1 MTRGTIGCRRAKGA
15 FMARE
20 KRVSQ
25 VRLGILGTRRGI
37 AFAEAALQLPG
48 VRVAGFC
55 GRSTQRAA
63 VIRKMFPQARMYDS
77 YEQMLDD
84 GAIDAVALAN
94 YADEH
99 APAAVAALRAGKHV
113 LSEVIAFDTIAEGV
127 ALAREVERSG
137 RVYFFGENFC
147 YMAFVQEMRRLYES
161 GALGEVRYAEG
172 EYVHWAQGV
181 MHMLVDLDIPN
192 HWRLWIP
199 PTFYCTHSVGP
210 LLRITGQRPVAV
222 SASVGMIPLP
232 GTKHP
237 PVQTP
242 AVEIVRLANGAIVKS
257 LHGGPGPREPW
268 QPWFSVAG
276 SKGCI
281 ESNRWPS
288 PNVVTRYLD
297 KEKRPKAYTA
307 RFPRLTK
314 QAAKTQ
320 HWGADLFVM
329 ERFIHT
335 IRTGDKP
342 DIDVYMGLDMTLV
355 GAIGWRSVLANG
367 AWLDIPDL
375 RSEAVRRKW
384 ENDRYSCKPGT
395 PRRFLLPNHAGTGRT
410 TLPDAGFIKAI
421 RGQQKREPYYM
432 AMYRD

>member
-1 MTRGTIGCRRAKGA
+1 MPQPPPLRIG
-15 FMARE
+15 
-20 KRVSQ
+20 V
-25 VRLGILGTRRGI
+25 LGTRRGI
-37 AFAEAALQLPG
+37 AFAEAADQLPG
-48 VRVAGFC
+48 LARVTGFVGRDAKRAG
-55 GRSTQRAA
+55 
-63 VIRKMFPQARMYDS
+63 VIRRLFPKARIYDS

-84 GAIDAVALAN
+84 DAIDAVVVAN

-99 APAAVAALRAGKHV
+99 APPALAALRAGKHV
-113 LSEVIAFDTIAEGV
+113 LSEVVAFDTIAQGV
-127 ALAREVERSG
+127 ELARTVEKTG
-137 RVYFFGENFC
+137 KIYFFGENFC

-192 HWRLWIP
+192 HWRLWVP

-210 LLRITGQRPVAV
+210 LLRITGERPVAV
-222 SASVGMIPLP
+222 SASVGVIALP

-268 QPWFSVAG
+268 QPWFSIAG

-288 PNVVTRYLD
+288 PNLVTRYLD
-297 KEKRPKAYTA
+297 REKHPRSYTA
-307 RFPRLTK
+307 KFTRLAK

-320 HWGADLFVM
+320 HWGADLFTL
-329 ERFIHT
+329 ERFAHAA
-335 IRTGDKP
+335 RTGEKP

-355 GAIGWRSVLANG
+355 GAMGWRSVLAG
-367 AWLDIPDL
+367 SAWMDIPDL
-375 RSEAVRRKW
+375 RKESVRKKW
-384 ENDRYSCKPGT
+384 ESDRYSCKPGT
-395 PRRFLLPNHAGTGRT
+395 PKKYLLPNHATTGRT
-410 TLPDAGFIKAI
+410 TLPDMAFIKTI
-421 RGQQKREPYYM
+421 RREQKREPYYK